1 MSGEPRGGGGVAYVD
16 LDDQRRRRVSDRLA
30 ERAAPTRAVDDPA
43 AVDGDPNVDAVVL
56 AHDPPAMDATDLLD
70 GDAVATPSVVWCVDD
85 ADDDGELLAA
95 GADDVVVGGVDL
107 LAHRLARLL
116 DGAEDDDAEFGRLFS
131 ATSDAVVETLLNDGR
146 AIIRRANRAF
156 GDLVG
161 ADPPELVGRD
171 LDELMLPRGKRAD
184 GRELNRRVEDGDTV
198 QLEVT
203 RRTAD
208 GPRQLL
214 LRSVPLPD
222 GEVPRAYF
230 VYTDITPRKRWEVA
244 LRRLNDATP
253 YLLDAETVDDVATAA
268 LETAVT
274 VFSGQSAVYLRD
286 EEVAALRPVAS
297 RGVDVPPISV
307 GDGVAGAAYAEGE
320 PRVHRAG
327 DGEGGPA
334 VDALDAAAVACVPLG
349 EAGLLLA
356 PVESRDAGPA
366 DDVELARQL
375 GAIATAALQR
385 ADREAQLRDREAELE
400 RQNERLEEFASVVSH
415 DLRNPLSVARTRL
428 RSVDTDDEEALSA
441 VDGALDRMADLVE
454 GLLALARH
462 GRSVRAPEP
471 VDVAGVAP
479 RAWSLVSTAD
489 AEFEATDVGTVLADE
504 ERLQTLLENCFR
516 NALEHG
522 GAGRVF
528 LRPAPD
534 GEGFVVD
541 DDGSGIPEEFR
552 EEAFEHG
559 FSTEGGSGLGLAIVE
574 TVAEAHGWTVTAGE
588 SPEGGARITVT
599 GVERP

>member
-1 MSGEPRGGGGVAYVD
+1 MSGEPPGDGGIAYVD
-16 LDDQRRRRVSDRLA
+16 SDDQRRPGVADRLA

-43 AVDGDPNVDAVVL
+43 AVDGDADAVVL
-56 AHDPPAMDATDLLD
+56 AHDPPAMDAVDLLD
-70 GDAVATPSVVWCVDD
+70 GDAVGAPTVVWCVDG
-85 ADDDGELLAA
+85 AGDDGELLAA

-107 LAHRLARLL
+107 LAHRLESLL
-116 DGAEDDDAEFGRLFS
+116 DGDDEAAAFGRLFS

-171 LDELMLPRGKRAD
+171 LDELVLPRGKRED
-184 GRELNRRVEDGDTV
+184 GRELNQRVEDGDTV

-230 VYTDITPRKRWEVA
+230 VYTDISPRKRREAA
-244 LRRLNDATP
+244 LRRLNDASP
-253 YLLDAETVDDVATAA
+253 YLLSAGAVDDVATAT
-268 LETAVT
+268 LETAAM
-274 VFSGQSAVYLRD
+274 VFSGPSAVYLRD
-286 EEVAALRPVAS
+286 DDVAALRPVAS
-297 RGVDVPPISV
+297 RGVDVPALAV
-307 GDGVAGAAYAEGE
+307 GDGVAGAAYADGE
-320 PRVHRAG
+320 PRVHRAD

-349 EAGLLLA
+349 EAGVLLA
-356 PVESRDAGPA
+356 PVERRDAGPA

-400 RQNERLEEFASVVSH
+400 RQNERLEEFASLVSH

-428 RSVDTDDEEALSA
+428 RSVETDDEAALA
-441 VDGALDRMADLVE
+441 PVDDALDRMADLVE

-471 VDVAGVAP
+471 VDVAAVAP

-489 AEFEATDVGTVLADE
+489 ASFEADDVGEVLADE

-522 GAGRVF
+522 DAERVF

-534 GEGFVVD
+534 GDGFVVD
-541 DDGSGIPEEFR
+541 DDGSGIPEELR
-552 EEAFEHG
+552 DEVFEHG
-559 FSTEGGSGLGLAIVE
+559 FSTEDGSGLGLAIVE
-574 TVAEAHGWTVTAGE
+574 TVAAAHGWTVAAGE
-588 SPEGGARITVT
+588 SPEGGARIAVT